1 MQSERQTDEILMMFR
16 IVFDTNVL
24 ISAILSDGAPSL
36 LLRKGMLDEF
46 TIVTSDLLLREFENV
61 MQRPKF
67 KVYNNDDEVHR
78 TVQVLM
84 QVADFVVVTSKFS
97 VVERDFKDNIV
108 LETAYDGKV
117 DFIVSGDDHLLS
129 LKSFRGIKIVSV
141 KEMLD
146 YLKDDQI

>member
-1 MQSERQTDEILMMFR
+1 MMFR

>member
-1 MQSERQTDEILMMFR
+1 MQLEWQIDELLMFR
-16 IVFDTNVL
+16 VVFDTNVL
-24 ISAILSDGAPSL
+24 ISAILSEGTPSW

-46 TIVTSDLLLREFENV
+46 TIVTSDLLLREFETV

-67 KVYNNDDEVHR
+67 KINNNDNEVYR

-84 QVADFVVVTSKFS
+84 QVADFVMVTSKFN
-97 VVERDFKDNIV
+97 VVERDFKDNMV
-108 LETAYDGKV
+108 LETAYDGKA

-129 LKSFRGIKIVSV
+129 LKSFRGISIISV

-146 YLKDDQI
+146 YLEKNV